1 MIFEKLEEGGFK
13 EYWTSFSKI
22 IIKCIIDK
30 SHYRD
35 WQRSFFDKTTTVN
48 LNYKVKCKSKRRGQK
63 IEFIGVSFLVTITI
77 AWRFTTFLSVA
88 RWKGNSLIRWIPFF
102 VLSQLGSIRVSLNK
116 MIDKKSIHDID
127 TMLEAIEL
135 VNEEGFLMEFVCQ
148 TQGFLDPEK

>member
-1 MIFEKLEEGGFK
+1 M
-13 EYWTSFSKI
+13 
-22 IIKCIIDK
+22 
-30 SHYRD
+30 
-35 WQRSFFDKTTTVN
+35 
-48 LNYKVKCKSKRRGQK
+48 
-63 IEFIGVSFLVTITI
+63 
-77 AWRFTTFLSVA
+77 
-88 RWKGNSLIRWIPFF
+88 IRWIPFF

>member
-1 MIFEKLEEGGFK
+1 
-13 EYWTSFSKI
+13 
-22 IIKCIIDK
+22 
-30 SHYRD
+30 
-35 WQRSFFDKTTTVN
+35 
-48 LNYKVKCKSKRRGQK
+48 
-63 IEFIGVSFLVTITI
+63 
-77 AWRFTTFLSVA
+77 LSVA